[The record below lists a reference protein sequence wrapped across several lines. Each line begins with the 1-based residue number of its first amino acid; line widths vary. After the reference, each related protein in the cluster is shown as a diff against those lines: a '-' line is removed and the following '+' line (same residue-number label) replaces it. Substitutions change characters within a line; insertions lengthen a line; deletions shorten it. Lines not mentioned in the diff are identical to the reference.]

1 MNGRF
6 AYGRR
11 YVLTKKQ
18 LQLILAGLSMVA
30 ALAQAQSDTPGGVP
44 AASRDISGIK
54 PGTATP
60 APKHRT
66 KHKKAKPATSAAMPP
81 K

>member
-1 MNGRF
+1 M
-6 AYGRR
+6 
-11 YVLTKKQ
+11 LTKKQ

-30 ALAQAQSDTPGGVP
+30 TLAVAQSDTPGGVP

-54 PGTATP
+54 PGTANP
-60 APKHRT
+60 ARKHST
-66 KHKKAKPATSAAMPP
+66 KHKKAKPAAGTPAPA